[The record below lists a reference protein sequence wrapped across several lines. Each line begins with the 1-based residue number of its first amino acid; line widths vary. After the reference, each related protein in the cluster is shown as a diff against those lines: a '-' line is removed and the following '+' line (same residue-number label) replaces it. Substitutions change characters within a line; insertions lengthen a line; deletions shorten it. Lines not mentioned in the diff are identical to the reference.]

1 MNTAKLFKNGE
12 SQAVRLPKE
21 YRFNGSEVF
30 ITKHSNVVM
39 LIPKS
44 KNTWDIMKAAVD
56 EFSEDI
62 FAEGRGQPAE
72 QVRPGL

>member
-21 YRFNGSEVF
+21 YRFKGSEVF
-30 ITKHSNVVM
+30 ITKHSNIVM

-44 KNTWDIMKAAVD
+44 KNAWDIMKD
-56 EFSEDI
+56 SLSEFSEDV
-62 FAEGRGQPAE
+62 FADGRQQPQE
-72 QVRPGL
+72 QERPGF

>member
-21 YRFNGSEVF
+21 YRFKGSEVF
-30 ITKHSNVVM
+30 ITKHSNIVM

-44 KNTWDIMKAAVD
+44 KNPWDIMKDAVAAFSDDAV
-56 EFSEDI
+56 SEDRQQI
-62 FAEGRGQPAE
+62 PDQP
-72 QVRPGL
+72 RPRI

>member
-30 ITKHSNVVM
+30 ITKHSNIVM

-44 KNTWDIMKAAVD
+44 KNPWDIMKEAVGA
-56 EFSEDI
+56 FSDDAVI
-62 FAEGRGQPAE
+62 DDRQQLPDQP
-72 QVRPGL
+72 RPSI

>member
-21 YRFNGSEVF
+21 YRFKGSEVY

-44 KNTWDIMKAAVD
+44 KNTWDIMKEAVG

-62 FAEGRGQPAE
+62 FAEGRQQPEE
-72 QVRPGL
+72 QVRSGL

>member
-21 YRFNGSEVF
+21 YRFKGSEVF

-56 EFSEDI
+56 EFSEDV
-62 FAEGRGQPAE
+62 FAEGRDQPEE
-72 QVRPGL
+72 QVRPSL